1 MVDVEGK
8 ERGKRTTGLVKAKK
22 GRETSRRKEHVG
34 SNGERRGRK
43 QERKEWKHGAR
54 KEKEMDGS
62 EKRKIGNKRG
72 KGRQEIKAD
81 RETE

>member
-1 MVDVEGK
+1 M
-8 ERGKRTTGLVKAKK
+8 
-22 GRETSRRKEHVG
+22 G

-43 QERKEWKHGAR
+43 QERKEWKHKAR

-62 EKRKIGNKRG
+62 EKRKIENKRG
-72 KGRQEIKAD
+72 KERQEVKAD